1 MWSLFMYCKLSSFI
15 LDDNMDL
22 KVGAITNE
30 PWNPRSPLQKQYRV
44 PCTWVIQA
52 VLVYFRLNIAWQ
64 IKISWLKLND
74 VDSKP
79 QASITNS
86 RK

>member
-52 VLVYFRLNIAWQ
+52 VVVYFRL
-64 IKISWLKLND
+64 KHR
-74 VDSKP
+74 V
-79 QASITNS
+79 TN
-86 RK
+86 